1 MAIAEKQVATQ
12 AQNAKTFRV
21 AMETASRRD
30 AEGFDKFLASDV
42 IFINPMVG
50 TTDKAGFRKF
60 HADLWA
66 GLPDIHYR
74 VERTVSEGD
83 TVVGECTVTGT
94 HRGELAG
101 VPPSNKAV
109 TVPVTFIVDYKDGKA
124 KRWSSYLDVATVL
137 RQIGAMK

>member
-1 MAIAEKQVATQ
+1 MAIAERQLATQ
-12 AQNAKTFRV
+12 TQNAKSFR
-21 AMETASRRD
+21 AAIETANRRD
-30 AEGFDKFLASDV
+30 NEGLNKFLADEV
-42 IFINPMVG
+42 TFINPMVG

-66 GLPDIHYR
+66 GLPDIHYQL
-74 VERTVSEGD
+74 ERTVSEGD

-101 VPPSNKAV
+101 VPASNKPV
-109 TVPVTFIVDYKDGKA
+109 SVPATFIVDYKDGKA
-124 KRWSSYLDVATVL
+124 TRWSAYLDVATVL